1 MSRYFDVIC
10 KKNLNH
16 DHVRHI
22 ILFKA
27 FGFNL
32 SVVTLSN
39 MLSENGLPGVCYA
52 LQPQRYDLK
61 DVTRL
66 SENAHVRLLEAKAIR
81 QESGGENEH

>member
-1 MSRYFDVIC
+1 MKRKVFIDANSAIKKGCGLYVAQNIHMSRYYDVIC

-39 MLSENGLPGVCYA
+39 MLNQV
-52 LQPQRYDLK
+52 Q
-61 DVTRL
+61 
-66 SENAHVRLLEAKAIR
+66 
-81 QESGGENEH
+81 